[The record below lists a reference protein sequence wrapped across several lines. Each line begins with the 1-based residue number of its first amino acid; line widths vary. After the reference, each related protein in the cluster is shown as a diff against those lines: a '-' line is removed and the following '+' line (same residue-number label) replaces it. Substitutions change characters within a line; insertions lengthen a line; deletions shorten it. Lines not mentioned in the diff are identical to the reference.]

1 MAALSG
7 LDWGCAIFARNEESR
22 IGECIRAL
30 ARAGEGMRVRASVF
44 VNGSSDRTAERATA
58 ELKQAG
64 LQGDVYRIAA
74 ACKWNAMNAFI
85 HELRPHAKMY
95 AFVDATAFIGASSL
109 CGCASEFKNS
119 PGTLVIGAVPS
130 NGRSASRMRAVAFKS
145 GGIGQFFAVRRE
157 LLEELVA
164 RGRHIPIGLYRGDGL
179 LSAFIVH
186 ETNDGIH
193 REPMRRV
200 GFTPA
205 AEYSIRPLSPFSWHD
220 IKVYY
225 NRLVRQARGRVE
237 NQAWNSVIWS
247 RGFDALPRFGDEL
260 ILTWLKDN
268 SPRDE
273 GPLGHFFIRQ
283 ALKHIRKWHKPRE
296 EDLIPVLIA
305 SI

>member
-1 MAALSG
+1 MPLWTQRLS
-7 LDWGCAIFARNEESR
+7 LARHLCADAPASSR
-22 IGECIRAL
+22 IAQDPGHWCDAKQWEK
-30 ARAGEGMRVRASVF
+30 RVKKR
-44 VNGSSDRTAERATA
+44 E
-58 ELKQAG
+58 
-64 LQGDVYRIAA
+64 
-74 ACKWNAMNAFI
+74 
-85 HELRPHAKMY
+85 
-95 AFVDATAFIGASSL
+95 
-109 CGCASEFKNS
+109 
-119 PGTLVIGAVPS
+119 
-130 NGRSASRMRAVAFKS
+130 VAFKS

-164 RGRHIPIGLYRGDGL
+164 RGRQIPVGLYRGDGL
-179 LSAFIVH
+179 LTGFIVH

-193 REPMRRV
+193 REPMRHV

-225 NRLVRQARGRVE
+225 NRLVRQAQGRVE

-273 GPLGHFFIRQ
+273 GPLGNFFIRQ
-283 ALKHIRKWHKPRE
+283 ALKHIRKWQKPRE
-296 EDLIPVLIA
+296 EDLMPVLIA

>member
-1 MAALSG
+1 MTAVSG

-22 IGECIRAL
+22 IGECIRSF
-30 ARAGEGMRVRASVF
+30 ARASEGMRVRASVF
-44 VNGSSDRTAERATA
+44 VNGSSDGTAERATA
-58 ELKQAG
+58 ELKQADLHG
-64 LQGDVYRIAA
+64 EVYRIAA

-109 CGCASEFKNS
+109 CACASEFKNS
-119 PGTLVIGAVPS
+119 PRVLVIGAVPS
-130 NGRSASRMRAVAFKS
+130 NGRSATTLREAAFKG
-145 GGIGQFFAVRRE
+145 GGIGQFFVVRRE
-157 LLEELVA
+157 LLDELVA
-164 RGRHIPIGLYRGDGL
+164 RGRRIPVGLYRGDGL
-179 LSAFIVH
+179 LAGFIDH
-186 ETNDGIH
+186 ETNEGIH

-225 NRLVRQARGRVE
+225 NRLVRQARGRLE
-237 NQAWNSVIWS
+237 NQAWNSIIWS
-247 RGFDALPRFGDEL
+247 LGFDALPRFGDEL
-260 ILTWLKDN
+260 ILAWLKDN

-273 GPLGHFFIRQ
+273 GPVNNFFIRQ
-283 ALKHIRKWHKPRE
+283 ALKRIRKWQRPRE
-296 EDLIPVLIA
+296 EDLMPVLIA